1 MSGTGVSAWF
11 GLMRQTVT
19 VEPRTGQD
27 RYNNPTYGAAST
39 YRCRIVG
46 KRRLVVNALGQ
57 TVVSE
62 QTVYLGTANA
72 VEPTSRVTLSTGDTG
87 STEAGALQ
95 PSILATGRYPD
106 ERGAHNSV
114 LYL

>member
-1 MSGTGVSAWF
+1 MSGTGVSAF
-11 GLMRQTVT
+11 FDLMRQSVT
-19 VEPRTGQD
+19 IEPRTGQD
-27 RYNNPTYGAAST
+27 RYNAPTYGAAVT

-46 KRRLVVNALGQ
+46 KRRLVVNGLGQ

-62 QTVYLGTANA
+62 QTVYLGTANP
-72 VEPTSRVTLSTGDTG
+72 VDPTARVTLSTADTG
-87 STEAGALQ
+87 STEAGAIT

-114 LYL
+114 IYL